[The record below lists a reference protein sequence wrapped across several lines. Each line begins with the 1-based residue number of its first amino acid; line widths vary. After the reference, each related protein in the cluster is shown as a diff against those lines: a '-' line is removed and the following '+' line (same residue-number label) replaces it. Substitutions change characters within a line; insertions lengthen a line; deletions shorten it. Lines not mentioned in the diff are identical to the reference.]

1 MNRTEEREQVF
12 VIVFEKIFRD
22 EAIDDL
28 IDYAKEARD
37 FVDNDYIGDV
47 ARGVYEKLC
56 EIDKLISDNS
66 KGWSIN
72 RISKVGL
79 AAMRVAIYEMLYRED
94 IPVAVS
100 INEAVELIKKYATV
114 DDSAFANGIL
124 GTVARNIQ

>member
-12 VIVFEKIFRD
+12 IIVFEKIFRD
-22 EAIDDL
+22 EPIEDL
-28 IDYAKEARD
+28 IEFAKEARD
-37 FVDNDYIGDV
+37 FVDNDYINDV
-47 ARGVYEKLC
+47 TKGVYLKLC
-56 EIDKLISDNS
+56 EIDKCIADNS

-124 GTVARNIQ
+124 GTVSKSI

>member
-12 VIVFEKIFRD
+12 IIVFEKIFRD

-28 IDYAKEARD
+28 IEFAKEARD
-37 FVDNDYIGDV
+37 FVDNDYINDV
-47 ARGVYEKLC
+47 AKGVYAKLD
-56 EIDKLISDNS
+56 EIDKCIADNS

-124 GTVARNIQ
+124 GTVARSI